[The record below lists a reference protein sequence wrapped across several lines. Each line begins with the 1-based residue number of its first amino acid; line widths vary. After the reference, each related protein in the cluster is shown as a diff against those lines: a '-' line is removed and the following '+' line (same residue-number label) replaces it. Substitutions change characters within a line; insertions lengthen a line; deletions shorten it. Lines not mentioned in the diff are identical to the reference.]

1 MTEAFVNHSKST
13 RIFLLLGGVNMLLAV
28 ALGAFGAH
36 ALKASLAP
44 DLMNVYQT
52 GNQYHFY
59 HGLGLLALAAA
70 ARVLKPS
77 RLLWWSGACMLAGI
91 VLFSGSLYA
100 LAVTGLRRIGMITP
114 FGGTSFLIAWVL
126 FILAALRKR

>member
-1 MTEAFVNHSKST
+1 MAKVFVNDSKLAQM
-13 RIFLLLGGVNMLLAV
+13 FFMLGSVNMLVAV

-36 ALKASLAP
+36 ALKTSLAP

-59 HGLGLLALAAA
+59 HGLGMLALAVAGGI
-70 ARVLKPS
+70 LKPS
-77 RLLWWSGACMLAGI
+77 RLLWWGGAFMLAGI

-100 LAVTGLRRIGMITP
+100 LAFTGRRWIGMITP
-114 FGGTSFLIAWVL
+114 FGGTGFLVAWAL
-126 FILAALRKR
+126 LTLAAWRNR